1 MKTTLDLPEDLLNE
15 AMRETKIH
23 TKTKVI
29 IIALQELIRKSKI
42 SELKKFKGKVD
53 LNIDLNAI
61 DFQIINF
68 TRPEGGRRISYTST
82 TDNTVKLFI

>member
-1 MKTTLDLPEDLLNE
+1 MIYPNL
-15 AMRETKIH
+15 
-23 TKTKVI
+23 VY
-29 IIALQELIRKSKI
+29 
-42 SELKKFKGKVD
+42 
-53 LNIDLNAI
+53 I

>member
-1 MKTTLDLPEDLLNE
+1 VLIDIDRIEKYLNDITTEVND
-15 AMRETKIH
+15 
-23 TKTKVI
+23 V
-29 IIALQELIRKSKI
+29 KS
-42 SELKKFKGKVD
+42 
-53 LNIDLNAI
+53 I

>member
-1 MKTTLDLPEDLLNE
+1 MTNKIYFSSLKMKRHSIKFGELELDYFIKQY
-15 AMRETKIH
+15 T
-23 TKTKVI
+23 
-29 IIALQELIRKSKI
+29 I
-42 SELKKFKGKVD
+42 SEAQD
-53 LNIDLNAI
+53 I

>member
-1 MKTTLDLPEDLLNE
+1 MASTTIITNHIKPMTVGIRTLP
-15 AMRETKIH
+15 
-23 TKTKVI
+23 
-29 IIALQELIRKSKI
+29 
-42 SELKKFKGKVD
+42 
-53 LNIDLNAI
+53 I

>member
-1 MKTTLDLPEDLLNE
+1 MTHSAIGLTPASSKTAINSS
-15 AMRETKIH
+15 A
-23 TKTKVI
+23 I
-29 IIALQELIRKSKI
+29 IISSPLVMGVSLQ
-42 SELKKFKGKVD
+42 
-53 LNIDLNAI
+53 AI

>member
-1 MKTTLDLPEDLLNE
+1 MYHTEITLFI
-15 AMRETKIH
+15 TKEFLTILAH
-23 TKTKVI
+23 YGRC
-29 IIALQELIRKSKI
+29 ELW
-42 SELKKFKGKVD
+42 LD
-53 LNIDLNAI
+53 PI